1 MILDF
6 GSHYKVKHKYLRTIF
21 LLYKKWTTRFYWVKP
36 KAIDHE
42 QANVQVLQTVYTIKN
57 NSS

>member
-6 GSHYKVKHKYLRTIF
+6 GSHYKVKHKYLRT
-21 LLYKKWTTRFYWVKP
+21 KKYTTRFYWVKP
-36 KAIDHE
+36 KATDHE
-42 QANVQVLQTVYTIKN
+42 KANVQVLQTVYNIKN